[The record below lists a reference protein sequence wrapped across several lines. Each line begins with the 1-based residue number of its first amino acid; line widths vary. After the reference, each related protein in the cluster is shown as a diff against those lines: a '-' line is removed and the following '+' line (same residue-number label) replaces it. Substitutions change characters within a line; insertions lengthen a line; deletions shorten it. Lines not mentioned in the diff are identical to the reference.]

1 MLSLLYKDRI
11 TYSNWN
17 ADDKI
22 ITNLGCL
29 TDNNKCFS
37 NKQYRIKIDV
47 KEPRQFDVRNP
58 CIFPFKHRNKIY
70 NSCIREI
77 YGTNSKEFGCATSVD
92 ADLNWQTSGICND
105 FCPYEGIYFY
115 RSFQS
120 C

>member
-37 NKQYRIKIDV
+37 NKQYRIRIDV
-47 KEPRQFDVRNP
+47 KGTQFGVRNP

-70 NSCIREI
+70 NSCTREI

-92 ADLNWQTSGICND
+92 ADLEMQTSGFCND
-105 FCPYEGIYFY
+105 LCQYEGMYFY
-115 RSFQS
+115 RSFRS
-120 C
+120 